1 VQPERRVR
9 NPHHSESSS
18 RRRHGRDPKGL
29 GAKAPR
35 SGARNM
41 PLILCFHALTDTV
54 RDTTEELR
62 NVAAKYPTS
71 IEATQVHL
79 APSNSREVS
88 SDVAF

>member
-1 VQPERRVR
+1 
-9 NPHHSESSS
+9 
-18 RRRHGRDPKGL
+18 
-29 GAKAPR
+29 
-35 SGARNM
+35 M
-41 PLILCFHALTDTV
+41 PLILSFHALTDTV

-62 NVAAKYPTS
+62 NVAAKYPTN